1 MLERNAVDIP
11 KRHFLQGLPHHQ
23 SFPLAVPD
31 LNLMLHHLIM
41 KQLILVEK
49 PLLLIIDV
57 IVIGVV
63 DDIVNAHLAAF
74 QLAFI
79 RDCYVLPQ
87 HV

>member
-1 MLERNAVDIP
+1 M
-11 KRHFLQGLPHHQ
+11 
-23 SFPLAVPD
+23 
-31 LNLMLHHLIM
+31 
-41 KQLILVEK
+41 
-49 PLLLIIDV
+49 IIDV

-87 HV
+87 HVWNIQDMSYNVQSFRDGAVSENAV